1 MEITA
6 TICGRIKTITESSIR
21 RHLKLEDS
29 DGVTTL
35 PSAKIFEQ
43 LALIGQANIEEGQEW
58 FYLMIKK
65 IWRILPNKGGTTKI
79 NENPSISLVQDEGT
93 SWIQEDSEIQR
104 RTIDDTEILLDQ
116 EEPNELVEDLGSGE
130 NGEK

>member
-6 TICGRIKTITESSIR
+6 TIYGRIKAITESSIR

-43 LALIGQANIEEGQEW
+43 LALIGIANIPISIARVELSIVIPEVSTTAKNLVYIRRSAEKRKDKAIMKEDKFVQKKTKKQLEKERLGHEEAIRLQ
-58 FYLMIKK
+58 
-65 IWRILPNKGGTTKI
+65 
-79 NENPSISLVQDEGT
+79 
-93 SWIQEDSEIQR
+93 
-104 RTIDDTEILLDQ
+104 
-116 EEPNELVEDLGSGE
+116 
-130 NGEK
+130 